1 MTRAARRAAQEAKVL
16 LAPIPLYR
24 QILRVHRNL
33 PPAMRSMGD
42 DYVKSEFRR
51 HKSIDNPVHIIGFVS
66 QWQEYLELL
75 KSQTEPNHGTDSP
88 APVEDSL
95 VRSFNTPK
103 DGWGKRIDGSLLD
116 KLSDEQLG
124 QLYELRTE
132 VKKSV
137 NGDDHQK

>member
-1 MTRAARRAAQEAKVL
+1 MSRAGRVAQEAKVL

-51 HKSIDNPVHIIGFVS
+51 HKDTDNPVHIIGFIS
-66 QWQEYLELL
+66 QWQDYLELI
-75 KSQTEPNHGTDSP
+75 KTQTAPNHDSP
-88 APVEDSL
+88 APAEDSL

-103 DGWGKRIDGSLLD
+103 DGWGKRIDEGVLE

-124 QLYELRTE
+124 QLFELRTE
-132 VKKSV
+132 VKKSI
-137 NGDDHQK
+137 NGADGDQK